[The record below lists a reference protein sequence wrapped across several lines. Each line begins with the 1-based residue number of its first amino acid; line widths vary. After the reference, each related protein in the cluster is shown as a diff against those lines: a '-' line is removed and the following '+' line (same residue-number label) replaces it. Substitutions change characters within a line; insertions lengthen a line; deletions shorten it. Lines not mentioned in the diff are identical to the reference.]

1 MFFKKL
7 LVLIVIILAGCKS
20 LIIPND
26 FVYKEIK
33 TSTFKLASWQKIT
46 NPNGRFKIY
55 IEGDGASFDAYGMP
69 TKNPTPKSDLVRR
82 LAFGDYNENVVYLAR
97 PCQFV
102 KDGLCSERHW
112 TTGRFSTEAVTA
124 SYEAIKQIAQNN
136 EIVLIGFSGG
146 AQVAG
151 LVSVTNKKLNVKK
164 IITIGG
170 NLDHLAWTTYHKLI
184 PLVESLNLENYRN
197 EFMKIEQKH
206 YVGKKDKIIPM
217 FLVYDFVKNDKQ
229 VYQVEA
235 SHNVGWDIIFDKIW
249 AE

>member
-7 LVLIVIILAGCKS
+7 LVLIVIVLVGCKS
-20 LIIPND
+20 LVIPND

-33 TSTFKLASWQKIT
+33 TNTFKLASWQKIT
-46 NPNGRFKIY
+46 NPGGRFKIY

-69 TKNPTPKSDLVRR
+69 TKNPTPKSNLVRE

-102 KDGLCSERHW
+102 KDELCSQRHW
-112 TTGRFSTEAVTA
+112 TTARFSPEVVTA

-136 EIVLIGFSGG
+136 EVVLVGFSGG

-151 LVSVTNKKLNVKK
+151 LVSVVNEKLNVKK

-170 NLDHLAWTTYHKLI
+170 NLDHLAWTTYHNLL

-206 YVGKKDKIIPM
+206 YVGKKDKVIPM
-217 FLVYDFVKNDKQ
+217 SLVYDFVKNDNLIEQ
-229 VYQVEA
+229 VKA
-235 SHNVGWDIIFDKIW
+235 SHNDGWDIIFDKIW

>member
-7 LVLIVIILAGCKS
+7 LVLIVIVLVGCKS
-20 LIIPND
+20 LVIPND

-33 TSTFKLASWQKIT
+33 TNTFKLASWQKIT
-46 NPNGRFKIY
+46 NPGGRFKIY

-69 TKNPTPKSDLVRR
+69 TKNPTPKSNLVRE

-102 KDGLCSERHW
+102 KDELCSQRHW
-112 TTGRFSTEAVTA
+112 TTARFSPEVVTA

-136 EIVLIGFSGG
+136 EVVLVGFSGG

-151 LVSVTNKKLNVKK
+151 LVSVVNEKLNVKK

-170 NLDHLAWTTYHKLI
+170 NLDHLAWTTYHNLM

-206 YVGKKDKIIPM
+206 YVGKKDKVIPM
-217 FLVYDFVKNDKQ
+217 SLVYDFVKNDNLIEQ
-229 VYQVEA
+229 VKA
-235 SHNVGWDIIFDKIW
+235 SHNDGWDIIFDKIW